1 MLANP
6 FQALPKSSPTPPKI
20 RRAACSAR
28 RVKPYCIFF
37 CIKVLHALGEARRK
51 FNRVQTWAMLGL
63 CWHYVGSFF
72 ALGRALDAFSASC
85 CVLLPPLAG
94 FDAFW
99 GTPGS
104 ILAGSGTLRGGFWRS
119 KGPIFRSFSMPL
131 YALALQWRGCSD
143 PYKTLAG
150 VVQNTHR
157 SMSAIERATQKTSKN
172 RPNSFLNKVFC

>member
-1 MLANP
+1 MASVLEP
-6 FQALPKSSPTPPKI
+6 RGLPKSAALLAAPGVLNPTAFFSALKYCMLK
-20 RRAACSAR
+20 RRSVGNLIEFRPGPC
-28 RVKPYCIFF
+28 
-37 CIKVLHALGEARRK
+37 
-51 FNRVQTWAMLGL
+51 LGL

-104 ILAGSGTLRGGFWRS
+104 ILTGSGTLRGGFWRS

-157 SMSAIERATQKTSKN
+157 SVSAIERATQKTSKN
-172 RPNSFLNKVFC
+172 RPNSFLDNVFC